1 MTGNTLKDLEF
12 EMLARYA
19 LRVIKEDITL
29 SAEEFTLLVKKD
41 WPLSHEFRT
50 YRMAARDAMNGL
62 TAEKAYAVAYASDGE
77 ERLYDKSRAVARGKA
92 ERSFDVV

>member
-1 MTGNTLKDLEF
+1 MTVRRLKDLEF

-50 YRMAARDAMNGL
+50 YRLAARDVMNGV
-62 TAEKAYAVAYASDGE
+62 TAEKSYMSAKGA
-77 ERLYDKSRAVARGKA
+77 DKSEAVARGKRA
-92 ERSFDVV
+92 RSFDVV